1 MAVFDGTE
9 GDAITLAAASDLTER
24 FRGNYSSQPKARFFG
39 KDIINQI
46 LAQTGCKGIRMYH
59 GVNSSGLLEIVL
71 VGADANGNDMLNL
84 IADIS
89 TPCPSVC
96 STTNDLNS

>member
-9 GDAITLAAASDLTER
+9 GDAITLATGADLTAR
-24 FRGNYSSQPKARFFG
+24 FRGNYSTQPKARFFG
-39 KDIINQI
+39 KDILGQI
-46 LAQTGCKGIRMYH
+46 LAQTGCKGIRMYYGQNST
-59 GVNSSGLLEIVL
+59 GVFELVL
-71 VGADANGNDMLNL
+71 VGADASGNDMLNL

-96 STTNDLNS
+96 SSNNDLNS